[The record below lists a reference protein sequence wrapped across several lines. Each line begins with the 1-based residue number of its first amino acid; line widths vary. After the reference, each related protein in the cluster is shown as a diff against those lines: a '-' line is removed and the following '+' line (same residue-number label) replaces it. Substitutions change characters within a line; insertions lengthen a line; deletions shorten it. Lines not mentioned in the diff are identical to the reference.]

1 MWNYVY
7 MILTI
12 ILQITYKWF
21 QKAANSLQTA
31 SVWGRGNIPLVVW
44 ESWDLGH
51 IPYGGHPIG
60 HWYLIGLLL
69 WICVSSLLP
78 SFELY
83 HDHFG
88 ISLSSLSLL
97 LLLLSLFLQLS
108 LCVLS
113 SLPSFL
119 IIHIYL
125 FIMITTSIL
134 YVYSQ
139 RDFIITTLI
148 ITIVTIIIIINMS
161 QKTLLSSSHT
171 LWYSYWKSP
180 FLRGKLTI
188 NGHFQ

>member
-1 MWNYVY
+1 MIYIYMWNYVY

-21 QKAANSLQTA
+21 QKAANSLQRA
-31 SVWGRGNIPLVVW
+31 SVWGEGTYHWWCGNPRTWDIFHMVGTPLVIDI
-44 ESWDLGH
+44 SLGCFCEYVYRLYCH
-51 IPYGGHPIG
+51 
-60 HWYLIGLLL
+60 YLNFIMIILA
-69 WICVSSLLP
+69 
-78 SFELY
+78 F
-83 HDHFG
+83 
-88 ISLSSLSLL
+88 SLSSLSLL

-148 ITIVTIIIIINMS
+148 ITIVTIIIIINIS
-161 QKTLLSSSHT
+161 QKHYHLV
-171 LWYSYWKSP
+171 
-180 FLRGKLTI
+180 I
-188 NGHFQ
+188 

>member
-31 SVWGRGNIPLVVW
+31 SVWGGGNIPLVVW

-161 QKTLLSSSHT
+161 QKTLIIITYPLV
-171 LWYSYWKSP
+171 
-180 FLRGKLTI
+180 I
-188 NGHFQ
+188 